1 MTSASLTAMRARKGG
16 RGTYSLRLSR
26 FANVPAPASDLAI
39 AAQYHSFVTVDYEK
53 AVESFTEW
61 IQSYPND
68 EKAVNNFGSLYGDV
82 CRYEQAIAK
91 FMEARR
97 MDPGDV
103 IPQENLVELLPAIG
117 KFDEGRATYEQM
129 LRNGLDDDTPH
140 VNMFSIAFHQND
152 EKEMA
157 RQIAWFDEKPNL
169 RHEILSEEA
178 DAAAYGGHL
187 ARAHELTQ
195 QAVQSALAVGN
206 KEQAAVWLL
215 NAAWREQLFG
225 NLQRAHDDA
234 LRALKIAPNSREGE
248 AVAAILL
255 ARMGDFAKSK
265 ALMNDLEKRYSNHS
279 VVQSYWLPSI
289 RAQIALQKNDTAAA
303 LNELQ
308 TAAPLDTLYP
318 QVMFY
323 SHMPS
328 VVLRAEAYSRSGQ
341 FALAAVEWSKVLDNP
356 GIVQLSATAPMA
368 RLQLARSYVSQAAL
382 GDSSA
387 RAKARAAYKE
397 FLALW
402 QDADVGIHVLT
413 EARSEYSKLQ

>member
-1 MTSASLTAMRARKGG
+1 
-16 RGTYSLRLSR
+16 
-26 FANVPAPASDLAI
+26 
-39 AAQYHSFVTVDYEK
+39 
-53 AVESFTEW
+53 
-61 IQSYPND
+61 
-68 EKAVNNFGSLYGDV
+68 
-82 CRYEQAIAK
+82 
-91 FMEARR
+91 
-97 MDPGDV
+97 
-103 IPQENLVELLPAIG
+103 
-117 KFDEGRATYEQM
+117 
-129 LRNGLDDDTPH
+129 
-140 VNMFSIAFHQND
+140 
-152 EKEMA
+152 
-157 RQIAWFDEKPNL
+157 
-169 RHEILSEEA
+169 
-178 DAAAYGGHL
+178 GGHL

-265 ALMNDLEKRYSNHS
+265 
-279 VVQSYWLPSI
+279 
-289 RAQIALQKNDTAAA
+289 
-303 LNELQ
+303 
-308 TAAPLDTLYP
+308 
-318 QVMFY
+318 
-323 SHMPS
+323 
-328 VVLRAEAYSRSGQ
+328 
-341 FALAAVEWSKVLDNP
+341 VLDNP
-356 GIVQLSATAPMA
+356 CIVQLSATAPMA